1 MLEIPL
7 HDKRVMFV
15 ERFQLLQD
23 LIGVVQLAPAAL
35 QHFQV
40 REAGTLLLAFLESGA
55 IAFALIAG
63 VRDLKF
69 KPHEKPEADVDLTNL
84 AIATALV
91 TEWAVRVA
99 AGHKWFSPMLL
110 TALTGYL
117 LAFARAKTPNFI
129 LVRRHRRRRMLRVD
143 DEGVHARVA
152 RRRAW
157 DARWDELQAVEISGG
172 RIRFLLENGK
182 VRELNLRR
190 YLNADEIRD
199 AVVSEIQPRLP
210 RR

>member
-1 MLEIPL
+1 
-7 HDKRVMFV
+7 
-15 ERFQLLQD
+15 
-23 LIGVVQLAPAAL
+23 
-35 QHFQV
+35 
-40 REAGTLLLAFLESGA
+40 
-55 IAFALIAG
+55 
-63 VRDLKF
+63 
-69 KPHEKPEADVDLTNL
+69 
-84 AIATALV
+84 
-91 TEWAVRVA
+91 
-99 AGHKWFSPMLL
+99 
-110 TALTGYL
+110 
-117 LAFARAKTPNFI
+117 
-129 LVRRHRRRRMLRVD
+129 MLRVD